1 MVSEHSGRG
10 VSISLLRFL
19 KIYSLSIHI
28 FFFDQSVLVCLFSL
42 DLLVSLSGLLD
53 LIVSYLILID
63 LKISIKF

>member
-28 FFFDQSVLVCLFSL
+28 FDQSVLVCLFSL

-53 LIVSYLILID
+53 LIVSCLILID
-63 LKISIKF
+63 LRISIKF